1 METFIQLVLKGK
13 TVVGMPQSLHYN
25 NKDYERSD
33 AEDWMARVKEE
44 VGEELAREKI
54 ILTWRQQNSF
64 VKGQE
69 LYSLLDNRKVLQK
82 KKFPLAYV
90 NNVLN
95 VFDIK

>member
-25 NKDYERSD
+25 NKDYERTD
-33 AEDWMARVKEE
+33 AENWMARVREE

-64 VKGQE
+64 INAQK
-69 LYSLLDNRKVLQK
+69 LYPLLDNRHTVLEHGINILLQI
-82 KKFPLAYV
+82 FCQTCS
-90 NNVLN
+90 
-95 VFDIK
+95 